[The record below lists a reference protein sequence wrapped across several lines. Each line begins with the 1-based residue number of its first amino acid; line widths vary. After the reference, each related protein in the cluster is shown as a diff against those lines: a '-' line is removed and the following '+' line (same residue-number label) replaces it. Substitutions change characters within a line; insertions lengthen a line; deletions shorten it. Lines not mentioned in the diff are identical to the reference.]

1 MKRQKPRNA
10 LVASD
15 APYTDL
21 GEIIMVPTI
30 MPEVPKEEETDIR
43 YSLDDTETLN
53 PQQWTTRNKVI
64 VGIHKLYDDVETPK
78 YYTQKSA
85 CFDLPVYLGKDI
97 VCVDVYNRMLMHLIK
112 TVAPMKERD
121 GERGFSIEPGES
133 AFVPTGLI
141 FDIPENFKLA
151 LYPRSGTAGK
161 KHIKLSNCVGIV
173 DEDFVKPVMFLI
185 FNDSEQ
191 RQIICHGDRLAQA
204 EIVPVYKALFE
215 ISNEPI
221 AQKTDRDG
229 GFGHTGTKVV

>member
-1 MKRQKPRNA
+1 MRKQKPRNA
-10 LVASD
+10 FVTQD
-15 APYTDL
+15 TNFTDL
-21 GEIIMVPTI
+21 GVLNMTPIRAIEEDDDADTQPEAVRVEIL
-30 MPEVPKEEETDIR
+30 EPKNWI
-43 YSLDDTETLN
+43 
-53 PQQWTTRNKVI
+53 TRNKVI
-64 VGIHKLYDDVETPK
+64 VGIHKLYEDVETPR

-85 CFDLPVYLGKDI
+85 CFDLPAYLGKEI
-97 VCVDVYNRMLMHLIK
+97 VCVDIYNRMLMHLIK

-141 FDIPENFKLA
+141 FDIPENFKLT
-151 LYPRSGTAGK
+151 LYPRSGSAGK
-161 KHIKLSNCVGIV
+161 KHLKLSNCVGIV
-173 DEDFVKPVMFLI
+173 DEDFTKPTMLLI

-215 ISNEPI
+215 ISDEPI
-221 AQKTDRDG
+221 AQKTDREG